1 MDTLLK
7 IFIPILLV
15 AGGLLA
21 FAFKCWFYGSD
32 GPLDSVGMSDDY
44 VKNLQKLRDRGKI
57 TQEQYEEA
65 LAKLNP
71 NGTNKQLRLRNQQK
85 KSAR

>member
-1 MDTLLK
+1 METLQR

-32 GPLDSVGMSDDY
+32 GPLASVGMSDDD
-44 VKNLQKLRDRGKI
+44 VKNLQKLRDRGQI

-65 LAKLNP
+65 LA
-71 NGTNKQLRLRNQQK
+71 RLKSEQG
-85 KSAR
+85 KSAE

>member
-1 MDTLLK
+1 METLQQ

-32 GPLDSVGMSDDY
+32 GPLASVGMSDDD
-44 VKNLQKLRDRGKI
+44 VKNLQKLRDRGQI

-65 LAKLNP
+65 LA
-71 NGTNKQLRLRNQQK
+71 RLKSEQG
-85 KSAR
+85 KSAE

>member
-1 MDTLLK
+1 METLQQ

-21 FAFKCWFYGSD
+21 FAFKCWFYDSN
-32 GPLDSVGMSDDY
+32 GPLASVGMSDDDAE
-44 VKNLQKLRDRGKI
+44 NLQKLRDRGQI

-65 LAKLNP
+65 LARLNS
-71 NGTNKQLRLRNQQK
+71 NETNEQFRLRNEE
-85 KSAR
+85 KSAG

>member
-1 MDTLLK
+1 METLQQ
-7 IFIPILLV
+7 IFIPLLLV

-21 FAFKCWFYGSD
+21 FAFKYWFYGSD
-32 GPLDSVGMSDDY
+32 GPLASVGMSDND

-65 LAKLNP
+65 LAKLP
-71 NGTNKQLRLRNQQK
+71 QEK
-85 KSAR
+85 

>member
-1 MDTLLK
+1 METLLK

-15 AGGLLA
+15 AGGLLS

-32 GPLDSVGMSDDY
+32 GPLASVGMSDDD
-44 VKNLQKLRDRGKI
+44 VKNLQKLRDRGQI

-65 LAKLNP
+65 VARLNS
-71 NGTNKQLRLRNQQK
+71 NETNEQTFPPLRF
-85 KSAR
+85 